1 MCSGVLPAQ
10 ALGVSSGRWRGP
22 AHVIS
27 VSGGLWVLCLVGF
40 FFRGEERFSGL
51 LMPFLVQRFSLAQL
65 KVLPVAFGIVNCF
78 VDYVE

>member
-1 MCSGVLPAQ
+1 MLHVLF
-10 ALGVSSGRWRGP
+10 
-22 AHVIS
+22 
-27 VSGGLWVLCLVGF
+27 GGGFCVWLVF

-65 KVLPVAFGIVNCF
+65 KVPPVAFGIVNCF

>member
-1 MCSGVLPAQ
+1 MKAIATVASSDEQPASRYV
-10 ALGVSSGRWRGP
+10 ARTFWW
-22 AHVIS
+22 
-27 VSGGLWVLCLVGF
+27 WVLCLVGFF

-65 KVLPVAFGIVNCF
+65 KVPPVAFGIVNCF

>member
-1 MCSGVLPAQ
+1 MFG
-10 ALGVSSGRWRGP
+10 WF
-22 AHVIS
+22 
-27 VSGGLWVLCLVGF
+27 F